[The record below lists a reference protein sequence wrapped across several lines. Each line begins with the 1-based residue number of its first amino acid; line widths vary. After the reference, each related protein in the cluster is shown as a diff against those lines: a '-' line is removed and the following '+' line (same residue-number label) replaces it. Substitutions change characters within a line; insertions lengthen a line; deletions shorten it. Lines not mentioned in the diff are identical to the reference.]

1 MHRPAC
7 NQRKIL
13 LLPIRAL
20 SDDTILRSW
29 NSSKKE
35 SHKKP
40 SWGPNNASHSKN
52 YPDSLDLLE
61 HNTYDNIRSFSTQNI
76 CFVFRTWPYWVLEQL
91 WQLDISLP
99 ANSVCYVCIM
109 SRGSQAGCLQV
120 WWRTHKLRALL
131 LCVRDLVCKLW
142 SFTCAAQ
149 SAPLSVVRSP
159 NPVKD
164 FGTYDYVL
172 GRNR

>member
-1 MHRPAC
+1 MLQQGITSARLQCPLAPRGGRSSKQRRHPLKSHCTGASTVLLLTSSCIPHPYAQLTGLQTGASRPARPGPAAHGPGGLRVAGRVPCPTC
-7 NQRKIL
+7 NQRQIL

-52 YPDSLDLLE
+52 YLNSLDLLE

-76 CFVFRTWPYWVLEQL
+76 CFV
-91 WQLDISLP
+91 
-99 ANSVCYVCIM
+99 
-109 SRGSQAGCLQV
+109 
-120 WWRTHKLRALL
+120 
-131 LCVRDLVCKLW
+131 
-142 SFTCAAQ
+142 
-149 SAPLSVVRSP
+149 
-159 NPVKD
+159 
-164 FGTYDYVL
+164 
-172 GRNR
+172 